1 MLIVNKV
8 DKIKGEI
15 TVPGD
20 KSISHRSVMLSSI
33 SNGKS
38 VIKGFLM
45 GDDCLS
51 TISCF
56 RRLGI
61 EIQQTGSEIVILG
74 KGIRGLTEPTDTLD
88 AGNSGTTMRLLSGI
102 LAGQDFFS
110 VVTGDESLRKR
121 PMARITDPLREMGA
135 SIGGRSDG
143 KLAPLAIKGGNLQ
156 GIDYKLPVSSA
167 QVKSAILLAGLYA
180 DGVTRVFEGPQ
191 SRDHT
196 ERMLK
201 AFGGNIEKNGDA
213 IAVSTSELF
222 GQLVEVPGDISS
234 AAFFMVAAAAMPG
247 SYLVIRNV
255 GLNPTR
261 TGIIDVLKE
270 MGADIEFDNL
280 STSGGEEI
288 GDVIIRGNR
297 LRGINIQKEI
307 IPRLIDEIPVIAVAA
322 ALAEGKTTITG
333 AEELKFKESN
343 RIAAVVTEMQKL
355 GINIHEL
362 PDGMV
367 IEGPNVIK
375 GGIIESYGDHRI
387 AMAMAICGLFSE
399 DTITV
404 NNSDCIAISFPEFNE
419 VLKQITG

>member
-56 RRLGI
+56 RGLGI
-61 EIQQTGSEIVILG
+61 EIQQNGSEIVILG

-143 KLAPLAIKGGNLQ
+143 KLAPLAIRGGNLQ

-180 DGVTRVFEGPQ
+180 DGVTRVFEGQQ

-201 AFGGNIEKNGDA
+201 AFGGDIEKNGDA
-213 IAVSTSELF
+213 IAVSASELF

-247 SYLVIRNV
+247 SNLVIRNV

-270 MGADIEFDNL
+270 MGADIDFDNL

-288 GDVIIRGNR
+288 GDVIIRGKM

-375 GGIIESYGDHRI
+375 GGIVESYGDHRI

-399 DTITV
+399 ETITV